1 MSLNEKLFI
10 IVPLVSVLCNA
21 FLFLTCLSA
30 KKDRVIYAFLE
41 LLAVFMAWC
50 GGSLFM
56 RLELYPGSLFWYELS
71 IMGIFLVPVFVYN
84 FIYRF
89 CDAKGSFIRTLLFA
103 SWIVITAM
111 NLSHVFIHDPRVFEV
126 DGERMFAFSVS
137 SAIVFPLVLAIFTLG
152 MAWHTAVRGVKE
164 GRVSMVDL
172 RPLIIGVLVMFV
184 GTFLDV
190 FPIFVSLPNDTLVCG
205 INALF
210 LYYALY
216 RRRLITLTHIASNSS
231 SYLLSAIFTTLI
243 LIASFSGVDQFYNQY
258 LGAFAEYKTIVVAV
272 GFSLLTMAVYH
283 VTRRMMNN
291 LFTKRQEARD
301 TTLKQFSVSVSK
313 ELELEPLL
321 DLYKNFLQENFPTR
335 TAYLCVHEAQMHR
348 YRIVSC
354 TQEMTELSFEL
365 SDSHPLIKWLIEQKH
380 SVYYNDFARTQSFKS
395 MWQAEKRLLADL
407 NVGYVLP
414 LIYDDELAGITFFT
428 HTEGKNRF
436 SPGELNYLDSA
447 GAILSI
453 ALRNAYMYTA
463 MQQEAREDAMTGLY
477 NRGYFNECI
486 KKEFAL
492 ARHDTATLMM
502 LNMDDF
508 RLYNELYGIREGD
521 AALVQLSHNLKAI
534 IGNRGVI
541 ARYSG
546 KEFAVFLPFCD
557 ARVAQ
562 ELALHLKKLPV
573 TPPDSNRYLTYSIGI
588 CTYPVCAAN
597 IDELFTYASM
607 AVYSG
612 KTDGKNRVVIYSPHT
627 ASASDST
634 CTSKKALAES
644 CASTIY
650 ALTAAI
656 DAKDHYTFN
665 HSQNVSEYASKLAQ
679 AIPLDTEHVE
689 IIRQAGLLHD
699 IGKIGIPESILSKTS
714 TLSNEEYQIMKTH
727 AEGAMAMIRHLPS
740 LDYVIPTAIAHHE
753 RWDGKGYPRGLAGEV
768 IPIGG
773 RCLCLADS
781 FDAMT
786 SKRSYKDALTV
797 EAALDEIR
805 RNLGTQFDPQLGL
818 LFIRLVEDG
827 TITVYGNAGV

>member
-56 RLELYPGSLFWYELS
+56 RLELYPGSLFWYEVS

-291 LFTKRQEARD
+291 LFTKRQESPAM
-301 TTLKQFSVSVSK
+301 
-313 ELELEPLL
+313 
-321 DLYKNFLQENFPTR
+321 
-335 TAYLCVHEAQMHR
+335 A
-348 YRIVSC
+348 
-354 TQEMTELSFEL
+354 
-365 SDSHPLIKWLIEQKH
+365 
-380 SVYYNDFARTQSFKS
+380 
-395 MWQAEKRLLADL
+395 
-407 NVGYVLP
+407 
-414 LIYDDELAGITFFT
+414 T
-428 HTEGKNRF
+428 H
-436 SPGELNYLDSA
+436 
-447 GAILSI
+447 
-453 ALRNAYMYTA
+453 
-463 MQQEAREDAMTGLY
+463 
-477 NRGYFNECI
+477 
-486 KKEFAL
+486 
-492 ARHDTATLMM
+492 
-502 LNMDDF
+502 
-508 RLYNELYGIREGD
+508 
-521 AALVQLSHNLKAI
+521 
-534 IGNRGVI
+534 
-541 ARYSG
+541 
-546 KEFAVFLPFCD
+546 
-557 ARVAQ
+557 
-562 ELALHLKKLPV
+562 
-573 TPPDSNRYLTYSIGI
+573 
-588 CTYPVCAAN
+588 
-597 IDELFTYASM
+597 LFT
-607 AVYSG
+607 
-612 KTDGKNRVVIYSPHT
+612 
-627 ASASDST
+627 
-634 CTSKKALAES
+634 
-644 CASTIY
+644 
-650 ALTAAI
+650 
-656 DAKDHYTFN
+656 
-665 HSQNVSEYASKLAQ
+665 
-679 AIPLDTEHVE
+679 
-689 IIRQAGLLHD
+689 
-699 IGKIGIPESILSKTS
+699 
-714 TLSNEEYQIMKTH
+714 
-727 AEGAMAMIRHLPS
+727 
-740 LDYVIPTAIAHHE
+740 
-753 RWDGKGYPRGLAGEV
+753 
-768 IPIGG
+768 
-773 RCLCLADS
+773 
-781 FDAMT
+781 
-786 SKRSYKDALTV
+786 
-797 EAALDEIR
+797 
-805 RNLGTQFDPQLGL
+805 
-818 LFIRLVEDG
+818 
-827 TITVYGNAGV
+827 